1 MVNKVKE
8 IMNKARI
15 KLESQDCADLDAVCG
30 QIKDISIK
38 AGVSLK
44 GPVPLPTKKLLI
56 STRKTPCGDG
66 SDTYEKWELRI
77 HKRLIE
83 INADDRVLRE
93 VMRIRI
99 PDSVR
104 VEMTLG

>member
-1 MVNKVKE
+1 MS
-8 IMNKARI
+8 KARI
-15 KLESQDCADLDAVCG
+15 KLEGPDVDELEEVCG
-30 QIKDISIK
+30 QIRDIAKRI
-38 AGVSLK
+38 GVELR
-44 GPVPLPTKKLLI
+44 GPVPLPTKRLRI

-83 INADDRVLRE
+83 IFADDRVLRE

-99 PDSVR
+99 PGSVN
-104 VEMTLG
+104 VQMTLS

>member
-1 MVNKVKE
+1 MG
-8 IMNKARI
+8 KARI
-15 KLESQDCADLDAVCG
+15 KLESQDTVELDSVCS
-30 QIKDISIK
+30 QIKEIANKS
-38 AGVSLK
+38 GVQLK
-44 GPVPLPTKKLLI
+44 GPVPLPTKRLKI
-56 STRKTPCGDG
+56 STRRTPCGDG

-83 INADDRVLRE
+83 IFADDRVLRD

-99 PDSVR
+99 PASVN